1 LKSNLASTVGHAR
14 PERLRTV
21 FCTRGGLFGALVLS
35 RLRKCDRIEI
45 CAIVRSSRTF
55 HPVFGFLRGALAY
68 IRRSGFAY
76 SLYLFCTT
84 TLADLLCAF
93 APIGCVPLRTR
104 RKGIPVHTTRDI
116 NDADGLSF
124 LRGCA
129 PDLIVSAFFDQRL
142 QEAVLSVPARG
153 CINIH
158 PSLLP
163 SFRGVDPVLQ
173 ARLHRL
179 APLGVTVHY
188 MTPALDTGNILVQGT
203 MTVPERAS
211 IFETTALLYCEGAG
225 LLVSQI
231 DGVES
236 GVTGTPQRAGSSYQS
251 WPTRDDIRGLRAL
264 GSVLIRLTDVT
275 RFLTFVR
282 KAPAVRYSRTSL

>member
-1 LKSNLASTVGHAR
+1 
-14 PERLRTV
+14 
-21 FCTRGGLFGALVLS
+21 VLS

-55 HPVFGFLRGALAY
+55 HPAFGFLRGALAY
-68 IRRSGFAY
+68 FRRSGFAY

-93 APIGCVPLRTR
+93 TPIGCVPLRTS

-116 NDADGLSF
+116 NDADGLGF

-142 QEAVLSVPARG
+142 QEAALSVPARG
-153 CINIH
+153 CLNIH

-173 ARLHRL
+173 ARLHGV

-188 MTPALDTGNILVQGT
+188 MAPALDTGNILAQCA
-203 MTVPERAS
+203 MTVPERAT
-211 IFETTALLYCEGAG
+211 IFETTALLFCEGAE

-231 DGVES
+231 DCVE
-236 GVTGTPQRAGSSYQS
+236 TGGTGAAQRAGGSYQS
-251 WPTRDDIRGLRAL
+251 WPTRADIRGLRTL
-264 GSVLIRLTDVT
+264 GYVLIRLTDVT
-275 RFLTFVR
+275 RFLTSAG
-282 KAPAVRYSRTSL
+282 KALALRHSRDSFNSHSDGGFQ